1 MNIPIKIYVYNII
14 YIIIMLILLKPISS
28 DLKRSAFTAR
38 CQQVYI
44 QYTIKLSFSISIFV
58 SKIVC
63 FVISALPLAIPH
75 AYRALFH
82 AAKPTP
88 SALYYHIVPSYIIR
102 NWQRSRRTIA
112 LTGGDN
118 RDRRQLHL
126 KRGVEQG
133 L

>member
-1 MNIPIKIYVYNII
+1 
-14 YIIIMLILLKPISS
+14 MLILKPISS
-28 DLKRSAFTAR
+28 DLKRSAFAAC
-38 CQQVYI
+38 CQQV
-44 QYTIKLSFSISIFV
+44 YTIKLSPSISIFV

-75 AYRALFH
+75 AYRARFH

-88 SALYYHIVPSYIIR
+88 SALYYHIVPSYIIG

-118 RDRRQLHL
+118 RDIGVVAADRRQLHL